1 MYTNNK
7 WIKLLVYYLGY
18 NLHKYII
25 KIELHIPKNYNNI
38 PEPNNLINEN
48 MVHNY
53 KYKYLIFIAICY
65 NILQVTEKFSNS
77 WI

>member
-1 MYTNNK
+1 MRKVTE
-7 WIKLLVYYLGY
+7 LQPCYYLGY

-25 KIELHIPKNYNNI
+25 KIELYLPKNYNNI
-38 PEPNNLINEN
+38 PEPNNLIKEN

-65 NILQVTEKFSNS
+65 NILQVTENFSKS